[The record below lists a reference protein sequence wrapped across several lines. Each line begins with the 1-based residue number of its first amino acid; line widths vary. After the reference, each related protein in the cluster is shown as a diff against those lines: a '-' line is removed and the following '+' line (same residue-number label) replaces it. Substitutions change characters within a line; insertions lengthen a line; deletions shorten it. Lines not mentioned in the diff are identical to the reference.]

1 MWPFRRGSGRSGEG
15 PKGAESAPRP
25 GDVIDGKY
33 RVERVLGVGGMGV
46 VVAARHQRLGETVAI
61 KLLLP
66 QAARTPA
73 DAQRFLREGRA
84 ASRLRSEH
92 VVRVLDLGEQEGGAP
107 YLVMEHLVGRD
118 LAAVL
123 MQDGP
128 LSVEDAL
135 GYLLDACESIGEAHA
150 VGVVHRDLKPANLFL
165 ARRADGSPCLKVL
178 DFGISKVEGPD
189 DLSLTQT
196 RTLMGSPV
204 YMAPEIMRSAR
215 AAGPSSDIWSLGI
228 IFYELLTGVV
238 PFHADTITELTIKVL
253 EQEPR
258 PLSMFRADIPP
269 ELDGIVATCLAKD
282 PSRRFRTVE
291 ELALALATCM
301 GLAGMG
307 RLERLRRV
315 VRDAEQRARSS
326 AESSGDFQL
335 PPLRTDGVTTIRG
348 LTTASVRA
356 PGRSRAAL
364 LLGLGGLVVAGAV
377 GATVLL
383 SGREEP
389 RPAASKETPATASS
403 GSIAAA
409 VVAKPAPSP
418 TVSATSSAPPS
429 ASVKPSAPKPAK
441 PAAQKPG
448 KPTLGSPYFD
458 DPN

>member
-15 PKGAESAPRP
+15 PDGAGSTPRP
-25 GDVIDGKY
+25 GDLIDGKY

-66 QAARTPA
+66 QAARTTA
-73 DAQRFLREGRA
+73 DVQRFLREGRA

-92 VVRVLDLGEQEGGAP
+92 VVRVLDLGEQPGGAP
-107 YLVMEHLVGRD
+107 YLVMEHLLGRD
-118 LAAVL
+118 LSAVL

-128 LSVEDAL
+128 LPVEDAL

-178 DFGISKVEGPD
+178 DFGISKVAEPD

-215 AAGPSSDIWSLGI
+215 AAGPSSDIWSLGV

-253 EQEPR
+253 EEEAR
-258 PLSMFRADIPP
+258 PLSMFRSDVSP
-269 ELDGIVATCLAKD
+269 ELDGIVRTCLAKD
-282 PSRRFRTVE
+282 PNRRFRTVE
-291 ELALALATCM
+291 DLALALATCL
-301 GLAGMG
+301 GLAGMA

-315 VRDAEQRARSS
+315 VRDAEQRARQN
-326 AESSGDFQL
+326 AEASGDFQL
-335 PPLRTDGVTTIRG
+335 PPLRAEGATTIRG
-348 LTTASVRA
+348 LTTASLRA
-356 PGRSRAAL
+356 PHRSRAAL
-364 LLGLGGLVVAGAV
+364 VIGLGGLSVAAAV
-377 GATVLL
+377 GATIVL
-383 SGREEP
+383 SGRDEP
-389 RPAASKETPATASS
+389 RPAGSKDT
-403 GSIAAA
+403 AAA
-409 VVAKPAPSP
+409 VV
-418 TVSATSSAPPS
+418 TSATALPAVAAAPTPVAPS
-429 ASVKPSAPKPAK
+429 ASTSTSTSTKPSVAPKPKAI
-441 PAAQKPG
+441 PQKPG
-448 KPTLGSPYFD
+448 KPTVGSPYFD